1 MDVGARC
8 LQESDEI
15 SRASS
20 VRVLSFVVPAHL
32 STALTSISHAA
43 RKQTKKEIYCLHNH
57 AIVNKIKGVACQSM
71 RRVKQGI
78 NACVVLRVSKG
89 LSILEEKTS
98 ETNKSILIVSEMV
111 QVRRLT

>member
-1 MDVGARC
+1 MDDGARC

-32 STALTSISHAA
+32 STVLTSVSHAA
-43 RKQTKKEIYCLHNH
+43 RKQTKKDIYCIHNH

-71 RRVKQGI
+71 RRVKQGN
-78 NACVVLRVSKG
+78 NACAVLRVSKV
-89 LSILEEKTS
+89 LSILEEQTS